1 MIIKESPYT
10 AAITGGGFLFTET
23 NALLP
28 LLQSADREAL
38 LKDEKLNN
46 RLLKINAETSRN
58 RAIAEIARRYD
69 AMPASFWED
78 YKNMNEA
85 DQQIA
90 LFFVILKTYKI
101 CFDFHINVTMRKWNS
116 ISKSLV
122 YDDIEM
128 EFNEVSARDEFV
140 DSWSDKTKQKV
151 ASAYLTVL
159 RKVGILDKDD
169 NLHPLSVFYNFFI
182 YQYPA
187 DKEYDI
193 RRQIQEFKENLI
205 RPVSYVDVLCL
216 NLFEEFCNFLDQKKF
231 LKHPSML
238 KYQLEKEQ
246 ADPSKAQNTQD
257 TLTRNAHSP
266 EFVQFLHQRILDHV
280 NIEDKY
286 RRPYVF
292 FYGVGSMFPYL
303 RVNELL
309 ALYEDY
315 NDTSRYKIIVF
326 YPGHRENNSFRLF
339 GTLPDNHTYRATLL
353 INE

>member
-78 YKNMNEA
+78 YKNMNED
-85 DQQIA
+85 DQQVA

-116 ISKSLV
+116 TSKSLV

-140 DSWSDKTKQKV
+140 DSWSDKTKRKV

-159 RKVGILDKDD
+159 RKVGILDKED
-169 NLHPLSVFYNFFI
+169 NLHPLSASNFDYYIINGEQWFLEACLLQP
-182 YQYPA
+182 YQ
-187 DKEYDI
+187 I
-193 RRQIQEFKENLI
+193 ENI
-205 RPVSYVDVLCL
+205 
-216 NLFEEFCNFLDQKKF
+216 KKK
-231 LKHPSML
+231 L
-238 KYQLEKEQ
+238 
-246 ADPSKAQNTQD
+246 
-257 TLTRNAHSP
+257 
-266 EFVQFLHQRILDHV
+266 V
-280 NIEDKY
+280 
-286 RRPYVF
+286 
-292 FYGVGSMFPYL
+292 
-303 RVNELL
+303 
-309 ALYEDY
+309 
-315 NDTSRYKIIVF
+315 
-326 YPGHRENNSFRLF
+326 
-339 GTLPDNHTYRATLL
+339 
-353 INE
+353 